1 MVKSKK
7 ENTEEPGPVAS
18 LFLSMQ
24 QARGKGMLNTQ
35 ELKLSAEEQG
45 CLRLQLMGTLGAG

>member
-45 CLRLQLMGTLGAG
+45 RLRL